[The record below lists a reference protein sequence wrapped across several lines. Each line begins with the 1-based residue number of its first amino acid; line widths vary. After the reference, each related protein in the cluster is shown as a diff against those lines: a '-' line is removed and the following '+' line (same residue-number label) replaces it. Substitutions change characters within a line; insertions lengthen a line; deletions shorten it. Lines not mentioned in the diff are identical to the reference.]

1 MIFGLFWLNMNLVK
15 GSRELFFTSA
25 GSIKKWYWFN
35 RTNWTTFEII
45 SNFHN
50 RVYRKET
57 DSLISWQKNSITKW
71 SGWKIAIAFWDH
83 LKSWRKNKNWRNY
96 EFNWIPPRDWTK
108 YDTVFYMSIHFG
120 YAFVCIMLM
129 ICFYY
134 ILIPFLWSTFRWCIM
149 KIGFIRL

>member
-1 MIFGLFWLNMNLVK
+1 MFKSAVDYPLIVKILHISPKAMTKMIVPQMIFGLFWLNMNLVK
-15 GSRELFFTSA
+15 GSRELFFTSSE
-25 GSIKKWYWFN
+25 SIKKWYWFN

-96 EFNWIPPRDWTK
+96 EFNEYLQEIGRNTIQC
-108 YDTVFYMSIHFG
+108 F
-120 YAFVCIMLM
+120 
-129 ICFYY
+129 ICQF
-134 ILIPFLWSTFRWCIM
+134 ILVMHLSVLC
-149 KIGFIRL
+149 